1 MWISTMAG
9 LACTSPTASK
19 GFTFHTSPTASVV
32 GGLDVSRSGGIQ
44 YREFVTGRLTNKTA
58 MTGAEGHGEGSGVPL
73 RLRDER
79 SEGELGGLRPM
90 GEERLLVLR
99 ALKGTPTAVQI
110 WGLRSRDPGA
120 LLLGR
125 CLVGSRHAKSRWAF

>member
-1 MWISTMAG
+1 MWISTTAG

-32 GGLDVSRSGGIQ
+32 GGLDVSHLEGIQ
-44 YREFVTGRLTNKTA
+44 DREFVTGRLTRKTA
-58 MTGAEGHGEGSGVPL
+58 MTGAEGHGGGSGVPL

-90 GEERLLVLR
+90 GQERLLVLR
-99 ALKGTPTAVQI
+99 ALKGTPTAV
-110 WGLRSRDPGA
+110 
-120 LLLGR
+120 
-125 CLVGSRHAKSRWAF
+125 